1 MNHIP
6 VDFQPS
12 RDVYSG
18 SIRTAKPMAV
28 LMALIP
34 QQVNSRD
41 MPYSRQL
48 DWFGDMPSRQLVPV
62 ILEMVQS
69 SLLFP

>member
-1 MNHIP
+1 
-6 VDFQPS
+6 
-12 RDVYSG
+12 
-18 SIRTAKPMAV
+18 MAV